1 MFPRD
6 AIRLTVLSLELDAP
20 ASPRIATFELHVES
34 PRPLPTDVYLG
45 SVRIF
50 GTETT
55 PTGVHRCR
63 LLRHFQVDF
72 LNSTKTGA
80 RYRVTLDFSDETPKP
95 TDFSQTNVPP
105 RTIAES
111 IDVVSRRVA
120 GLFGRWCEDYRPPFT
135 ALIVETPSSE
145 GDLR

>member
-6 AIRLTVLSLELDAP
+6 AIRLSVLSLELDAA
-20 ASPRIATFELHVES
+20 ASPRIATFDLHVES
-34 PRPLPTDVYLG
+34 PRPLPTDLYLG

-55 PTGVHRCR
+55 PTGVHHCR
-63 LLRHFQVDF
+63 LLRHFRVEF
-72 LNSTKTGA
+72 SGKTETGA
-80 RYRVTLDFSDETPKP
+80 CFRVTLDFSDDAPNP
-95 TDFSQTNVPP
+95 TEFSSASLPP
-105 RTIAES
+105 RTISES
-111 IDVVSRRVA
+111 IDVVAKRVA

-135 ALIVETPSSE
+135 ALVVESPSSE